1 MRLLPARTDHAGCGA
16 AQVQAEPFRRRHRPD
31 HERMP
36 VRYVLPDP
44 QGDQT
49 RRLDVKRDS
58 RAPGGLL
65 LAAGAGRRTGRPKA
79 LVDDWLIRGVAKI
92 GSFMGYRVTFGAT
105 ARGRVD

>member
-1 MRLLPARTDHAGCGA
+1 
-16 AQVQAEPFRRRHRPD
+16 
-31 HERMP
+31 MP